1 MIEEMLKTTLF
12 LYLTKNIEKTG
23 KIRFVTYREYTNYM
37 DSYNPDL
44 PLWPKYDFDAVIA
57 YLKEQFKHLRNLITE
72 TDMTFIDEIILDK
85 KINNFLHRANIH
97 FAEHLISYSNS
108 DLLKL
113 RGIGPKAIE
122 TIDYYLNEKGFSRI
136 EG

>member
-23 KIRFVTYREYTNYM
+23 KIRFVTYREYANYM
-37 DSYNPDL
+37 DNYNPDL

-97 FAEHLISYSNS
+97 FVEHLISYSNS

-113 RGIGPKAIE
+113 RGIGPKTIE

-136 EG
+136 K